1 VLKFLRLTEV
11 KVRVG
16 LAESTLYA
24 KVARGEFPAPVK
36 IGPRASAWLEEEVEK
51 WMADRVAATRGAKSE
66 ERRHARPCCC

>member
-1 VLKFLRLTEV
+1 MAKFLRLTEV

-36 IGPRASAWLEEEVEK
+36 IGPRASAWLEDEIEK
-51 WMADRVAATRGAKSE
+51 WMADRVAASRDTKSAHGH
-66 ERRHARPCCC
+66 RAGRPS